1 MGKKTLPVL
10 KPIVCVKSTLSGYRS
25 VGKTV
30 YTVGLRPNGQ
40 FNAEYQLAESG
51 EADVKA

>member
-1 MGKKTLPVL
+1 MRKKR
-10 KPIVCVKSTLSGYRS
+10 GFDWQWA
-25 VGKTV
+25 GKTV
-30 YTVGLRPNGQ
+30 YTVSLRPKGP